1 MPTPLNIV
9 NNKALQY
16 LKNHPSTESYH
27 IKTIGQFLTYLK
39 DSILSL
45 FNTNH
50 KFTYLGN
57 KSIPEFNLE
66 HIKEDL
72 VVFLQNPCLNNQKNK
87 DKEGFLTYQFQY
99 LPTQAG
105 ILPNFYDTYHSGS
118 LEPNELISQLINY
131 GNKLIKEELNDKKQ
145 WDKNYIKDILSNIE
159 IYLKKQNTQP
169 TIELRNKISTII
181 NA

>member
-9 NNKALQY
+9 NNKALKY
-16 LKNHPSTESYH
+16 LKSHPSTENYH

-66 HIKEDL
+66 HIQKDL
-72 VVFLQNPCLNNQKNK
+72 VTFLQNPYLNNQTKK

-105 ILPNFYDTYHSGS
+105 ILPNFYNTYRSGS

-131 GNKLIKEELNDKKQ
+131 GNKLINEELKNKQ
-145 WDKNYIKDILSNIE
+145 PWSKSSIKNILEDISKHL
-159 IYLKKQNTQP
+159 QNQMGSS
-169 TIELRNKISTII
+169 TIELKNKISAII
-181 NA
+181 NV